1 MIADEG
7 YLSQNSPIKMQES
20 DKTLLG
26 PGDESASKG
35 TKVSGMN
42 TNVEENGSGDGK
54 GGKGGIADFLREDEE
69 AHGGQNS
76 LAFDTEGNPHFTRD
90 FMGSERTNDVDR
102 LRIRQKKIDDTWE
115 EMKMLLGSEDPSD
128 QVFLEYTKKWE
139 KEGDIYADRTG
150 QHYKVEKIVDEDV
163 ALKEVVNEAVVR
175 KVDGPQMP
183 NKEDTTQT
191 QPKGASDLDKLNNLR
206 EQGFLDDEELVLAKA
221 KLLEEDEQQD
231 QQQTLGKMLLEEE
244 QRKDTATPMQLR
256 MRCKYGSACYRKN
269 PQHFVDFAHPDDP
282 DWEGALTREGN
293 SLWKDMMAAEA
304 HAEALNKSINAAL
317 DRSEVQVIAFCCF
330 EYRALAGKL
339 KRPGSCRFGDQC
351 KYLHANPAHIDSLI
365 SRYGMVCDREHE
377 HGTCP
382 HKGKRE
388 HP

>member
-1 MIADEG
+1 MSGSVVDLIDRPARATPSEALVSEASRLVELVELLEELLSLDHSSFGTESEASNALLDLRAKLSEQAEIVNRLRREELHFAFWGNDEE
-7 YLSQNSPIKMQES
+7 K
-20 DKTLLG
+20 
-26 PGDESASKG
+26 A
-35 TKVSGMN
+35 
-42 TNVEENGSGDGK
+42 
-54 GGKGGIADFLREDEE
+54 LREAELWERVLASFSPSGGRPEE
-69 AHGGQNS
+69 ELVSSSSQETRRVARKSVPATVPPTLNQS
-76 LAFDTEGNPHFTRD
+76 PHPRPSSKRD
-90 FMGSERTNDVDR
+90 PKPSSSAAAKSSFLYERG
-102 LRIRQKKIDDTWE
+102 E
-115 EMKMLLGSEDPSD
+115 
-128 QVFLEYTKKWE
+128 
-139 KEGDIYADRTG
+139 
-150 QHYKVEKIVDEDV
+150 
-163 ALKEVVNEAVVR
+163 
-175 KVDGPQMP
+175 
-183 NKEDTTQT
+183 
-191 QPKGASDLDKLNNLR
+191 GASDLDKLNNLR

-221 KLLEEDEQQD
+221 KLLEENEQQD

-244 QRKDTATPMQLR
+244 QRKDTATPMHPR

-282 DWEGALTREGN
+282 DWEGAVTREGN
-293 SLWKDMMAAEA
+293 SLWNDMKAAEA

-377 HGTCP
+377 HGTCR
-382 HKGKRE
+382 HQARRD